1 MNMGRKKKI
10 DVMNYDL
17 DTIQKAAEK
26 GLTDKQIAKLLNITE
41 QTLNNYKKQYPLFF
55 ESLKKG
61 KILCDKNVEIS
72 LYQRAT
78 GYSYLDVD
86 IKLYQGK
93 IIKTPIIR
101 HVPPDPTSMIF
112 WLKNRQPDKWRDKS
126 EQDINHKVNVVINY
140 KKE

>member
-1 MNMGRKKKI
+1 MGRKKKI

-126 EQDINHKVNVVINY
+126 EQDINHKVNIVINY

>member
-1 MNMGRKKKI
+1 MGRKKKI